1 MYPSITVR
9 VAWLFVESRWGCCSP
24 WSWNVRQ
31 GWTAP
36 RGCQEL
42 NSGPLQEKQMLGP
55 DLTSRSVLC
64 WQLSFL
70 RQICYVEEN
79 LSTLLLGK
87 GKSTCIFC
95 LFLYIIFLGS
105 YSKSILH
112 ICFWEENSNKWLLLL
127 ISNSAVLCSDG
138 IPHMIWVLL
147 SRPRFFLRIY
157 LVFLLTFLVVPL
169 TKASFVSIYQYLIN
183 LN

>member
-1 MYPSITVR
+1 MSPSITVR
-9 VAWLFVESRWGCCSP
+9 VAWLFVESRWGCCSS

-36 RGCQEL
+36 RGCQVL
-42 NSGPLQEKQMLGP
+42 NSGPLQEKQVLDP

-70 RQICYVEEN
+70 RQISYVEEN

-95 LFLYIIFLGS
+95 LLLYIIFLGS

-138 IPHMIWVLL
+138 IPHMIWVLW